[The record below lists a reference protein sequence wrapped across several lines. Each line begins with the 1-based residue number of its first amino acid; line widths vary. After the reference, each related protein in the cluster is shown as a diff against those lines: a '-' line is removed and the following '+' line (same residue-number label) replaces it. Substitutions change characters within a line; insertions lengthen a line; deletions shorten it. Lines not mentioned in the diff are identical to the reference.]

1 MPIWLTA
8 LKVIPWG
15 DVVAAAPTVARSA
28 RELWRGVRGP
38 ADAPTGAVAAPAVPM
53 RDDALESI
61 ALRVASLEERLRAL
75 NDEAAASAEVVS
87 SLAEQNQ
94 RLVEAVAILRARTRL
109 LLVAV
114 CVLAAGL
121 GGVAWHAFG

>member
-1 MPIWLTA
+1 MALWLTA

-38 ADAPTGAVAAPAVPM
+38 GDAPVDAASPPAQL
-53 RDDALESI
+53 RDDALGPI
-61 ALRVASLEERLRAL
+61 ALRVASLEEHQRVLRE
-75 NDEAAASAEVVS
+75 EAAASAGIVA

-94 RLVEAVAILRARTRL
+94 RLVEAIAILRARTRL
-109 LLVAV
+109 LIVAV

-121 GGVAWHAFG
+121 GGVAWQAFG